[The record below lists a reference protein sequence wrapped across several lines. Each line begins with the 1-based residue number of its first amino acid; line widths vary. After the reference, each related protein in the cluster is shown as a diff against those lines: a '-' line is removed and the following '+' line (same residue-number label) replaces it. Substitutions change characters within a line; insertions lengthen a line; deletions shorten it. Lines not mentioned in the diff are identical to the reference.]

1 MGRGKNTHTHTHTK
15 LRNVR
20 GRNAHLMGFP
30 GVSVRK
36 NPFANAG
43 QVG

>member
-1 MGRGKNTHTHTHTK
+1 MGRGKK
-15 LRNVR
+15 QQQQQQQLRNVR
-20 GRNAHLMGFP
+20 GSNAHLMGFP
-30 GVSVRK
+30 GSSVRK

>member
-1 MGRGKNTHTHTHTK
+1 MGRKKKNPLK
-15 LRNVR
+15 NVR